1 MRAAV
6 THSPQDDQLDFA
18 ALGVDERATGWT
30 AGGTLTARR
39 VEAAASALQ
48 ELSPETPAWRVGLVA
63 TLAARAWREGS
74 RDRAA
79 RHLAVLLDDRG
90 QGRVLSL
97 LDPAIRDDGGEL
109 PAAA

>member
-6 THSPQDDQLDFA
+6 KHPPQDDQLDFA
-18 ALGVDERATGWT
+18 ALGVDERGTGWT

-39 VEAAASALQ
+39 VEVAASALQ
-48 ELSPETPAWRVGLVA
+48 ELSPDTPAWRVGLIA

-79 RHLAVLLDDRG
+79 RHLAALLDDKG
-90 QGRVLSL
+90 QGRILSL
-97 LDPAIRDDGGEL
+97 LDPATQADRDEL